1 MPRIKYQQHHS
12 LAPDEARR
20 RLQELMERF
29 GQKYGFRTSWVGDSS
44 VDVKGRGVSGSM
56 TVREREVLVDLNLSL
71 LLAPFRS
78 KIQDGIA
85 RQIEQALQP

>member
-1 MPRIKYQQHHS
+1 MPRIKHQQPHS

-20 RLQELMERF
+20 RLQELMDRF
-29 GQKYGFRTSWVGDSS
+29 GQKYGFRTSWVGNGS

-56 TVREREVLVDLNLSL
+56 TVSEREVLVDLNLSL